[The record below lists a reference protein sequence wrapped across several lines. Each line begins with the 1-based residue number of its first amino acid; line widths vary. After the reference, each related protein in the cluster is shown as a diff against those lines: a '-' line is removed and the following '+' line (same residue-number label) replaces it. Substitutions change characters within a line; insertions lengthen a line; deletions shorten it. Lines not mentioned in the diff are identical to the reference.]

1 VHFRLLSQLGGI
13 EIMASNGITHTV
25 VDDDFEGALAI
36 LNWLAFAPATQT
48 APPALPLPPSVASS
62 AVDSESSSESAALA
76 AAASSTFTTSSLL
89 AHYDS
94 PLRDIAT
101 APAAKKGDAGGGN
114 SGNGNGASGVD
125 DVRLLLA
132 GHVSQNSQNGQGSG
146 TSSGSGSTGSG
157 QGSGSS
163 GSQSGS
169 EWVGGFFDRHS
180 FTEYQAA
187 WAPTVIVARAR
198 LGGVAVGAIAV
209 ETRSVEVLTPAD
221 PAAADRCDLQ
231 NERTKDKHN
240 ERKEKHAESE

>member
-1 VHFRLLSQLGGI
+1 
-13 EIMASNGITHTV
+13 MASNGITHTV

-48 APPALPLPPSVASS
+48 APPALPLPPSFTASASDSASASISASAPSSS
-62 AVDSESSSESAALA
+62 A
-76 AAASSTFTTSSLL
+76 FTTSSLL

-101 APAAKKGDAGGGN
+101 APAAKKGDAGGN
-114 SGNGNGASGVD
+114 SGNGNGPSGVD

-132 GHVSQNSQNGQGSG
+132 GHVSQNSQSGQGSG
-146 TSSGSGSTGSG
+146 TSSGSG

-163 GSQSGS
+163 GSQGGS

-221 PAAADRCDLQ
+221 PAAADRCGIGSCRQ
-231 NERTKDKHN
+231 TQRAKDRRN
-240 ERKEKHAESE
+240 ERKEKHRERVEKRLTIPKP